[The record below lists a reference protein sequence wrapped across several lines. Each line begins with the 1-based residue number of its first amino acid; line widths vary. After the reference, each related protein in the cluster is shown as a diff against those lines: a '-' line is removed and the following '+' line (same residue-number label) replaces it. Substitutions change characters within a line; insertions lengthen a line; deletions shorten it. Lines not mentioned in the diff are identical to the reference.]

1 MGAGGAIAGAVGLV
15 AVAWSVWGLRDALAL
30 LTVALLGGVVGAVTA
45 VGTART
51 VLPAPGVQEVP
62 TGGVELLPAIARRAP
77 DDASGSELVAWATRG
92 LRLRAARR
100 ALLDGGEG
108 PVSGVASAATVAA
121 AVAAAERE
129 HREAL
134 AAWAPVG
141 ELLGLPHP

>member
-1 MGAGGAIAGAVGLV
+1 M

-45 VGTART
+45 VGTARI
-51 VLPAPGVQEVP
+51 VGPGQGEQEVP
-62 TGGVELLPAIARRAP
+62 QGAVELLPAIARLAP

-100 ALLDGGEG
+100 ALLEGGEG
-108 PVSGVASAATVAA
+108 DGTGAGPASGATVSARI
-121 AVAAAERE
+121 AAAERE
-129 HREAL
+129 HRDAL
-134 AAWAPVG
+134 ADWEPVG